1 MVLVA
6 EPQCCGSAFAQSSSE
21 IAVGGFE
28 AASKE
33 HIEGNHKCHG
43 NVVDA
48 DVKEAEAIYQLPLHP
63 SGAICGTLPFPLHIL
78 LVYLA
83 LYVVAKTLEG
93 GYPAHLL
100 RLDFKAE
107 LLLHNHYNI
116 HKIKAV
122 YLQVLL
128 KVGLRGDLLRL
139 YLENEQYEVVEAED
153 GRQALSLL
161 REKKPD
167 LCVLD
172 IMMPKMDGYHVLQ
185 ELRKESNIPVLILS
199 AKDAD
204 SEKILG
210 LNLGADDY
218 LSKPFNPLEAVARVN
233 SNIRRFYSLGTQ
245 DTVRGE
251 ITVRDLT
258 LNSES
263 CTLKK
268 AGQVIDLTSVEY
280 RIMELFMQHPGKVF
294 TKQQI
299 YEQGWGETYIVAD
312 NNIMVCISKLRAK
325 LDEDPSAYIRTIRG
339 LGYRLE
345 K

>member
-1 MVLVA
+1 
-6 EPQCCGSAFAQSSSE
+6 
-21 IAVGGFE
+21 
-28 AASKE
+28 
-33 HIEGNHKCHG
+33 
-43 NVVDA
+43 
-48 DVKEAEAIYQLPLHP
+48 
-63 SGAICGTLPFPLHIL
+63 
-78 LVYLA
+78 
-83 LYVVAKTLEG
+83 
-93 GYPAHLL
+93 
-100 RLDFKAE
+100 
-107 LLLHNHYNI
+107 
-116 HKIKAV
+116 
-122 YLQVLL
+122 
-128 KVGLRGDLLRL
+128 
-139 YLENEQYEVVEAED
+139 
-153 GRQALSLL
+153 
-161 REKKPD
+161 
-167 LCVLD
+167 
-172 IMMPKMDGYHVLQ
+172 MPKMDGYHVLQ